1 MEGGGSVP
9 ELPET
14 FDSDP
19 LQPEDL
25 VPSLQAK
32 LVAAF
37 TPGLCGTVGEQCLS
51 AACSLSWGQCTVC
64 LCCPSHLLFCDGHKQ
79 VLDPL

>member
-1 MEGGGSVP
+1 MKAGGSLP

-37 TPGLCGTVGEQCLS
+37 TPGLCGTVGEQHLS
-51 AACSLSWGQCTVC
+51 AACSLSWGQLAVC
-64 LCCPSHLLFCDGHKQ
+64 LCFPSHLLIHDGHKQ
-79 VLDPL
+79 VLDPV